1 MARASETP
9 FQKRMETF
17 RRILQLERER
27 GFEDRAVVGGLDR
40 FLDQW
45 REEPAAGADE
55 GTAAALR
62 NTEVFAGGYGDL
74 TSEQREAWAGRVL
87 TALRGLAA
95 PADDVR
101 PLPAPDSPPSRYRER
116 ATRSNPGSLS
126 LESAPTVVRGI
137 GPGIAQKL
145 KTLGIETVRDLLYH
159 HPRRHVPLARIAD
172 LVPGE
177 EAAIV
182 GTVWQA
188 QVVRM
193 GGKGMEATEAV
204 LGDDTGNLRAVW
216 FNQPF
221 VARSVHANDTLLV
234 TGNLRWH
241 QGQRS
246 FEPTSYEVVDADDD
260 NLRLGRML
268 PVYPSTEGLTQ
279 RVLRRVVRN
288 GLEAWLPRLADF
300 LPPELA
306 RRLDLPHLADALWG
320 HHYPENGEGR
330 DAARRRLAFDELFLL
345 QLTLLIRKREWGE
358 EGDAVPLKASRK
370 LLEAFLSSLPFTLT
384 DAQRQSLREVLGDI
398 AGRRPMAR
406 LLQGEVGSGK
416 TVVALAAMLVC
427 AAVQRQAAMMAPTEV
442 LAEQHFLTV
451 SRLLQ
456 GLSLPMAEPNLLAVY
471 LDPHPRPI
479 TVGLLLGSHTRKEKA
494 AMRERITQG
503 LVDIVVGTHALIQ
516 GDVEMPNLALS
527 VVDEQ
532 QRFGVVQRRALG
544 EKGTRAH
551 VLSMSATPIPRSLA
565 LTLYG
570 DLDVSTISELP
581 SGRQRVQTKW
591 LRPDRRDSAYR
602 WIRREVEMERQC
614 FVICPLINESE
625 TLQARAAL
633 EEHRRLTEEVF
644 PDLRV
649 GLLHGRM
656 SLAEK
661 RSIMEELRDGDIQ
674 ILVATPVVEVGV
686 DIPNATVMMIEG
698 ADRFGLS
705 ELHQFRGRV
714 GRGEHASYCILMAD
728 DPSPEAQ
735 ERLSVLENESDGFR
749 VAEEDLRL
757 RGPGELFGTRQSGLP
772 ELKLATLFDWELLRT
787 ARQEAARLVEAD
799 PRLEQLEHRP
809 VAEALTPYLATVQ
822 PDFQPS

>member
-9 FQKRMETF
+9 FRKKLEALGQ
-17 RRILQLERER
+17 ILRLERER

-45 REEPAAGADE
+45 RQESAASDTGAVA
-55 GTAAALR
+55 TLR
-62 NTEVFAGGYGDL
+62 QAGVFDSGYGGL
-74 TSEQREAWAGRVL
+74 TPEQREAWAVRVL
-87 TALRGLAA
+87 TALEVVAA
-95 PADDVR
+95 PENDDH
-101 PLPAPDSPPSRYRER
+101 PLPQPAPPRSTYRER
-116 ATRSNPGSLS
+116 APRSTPGGVS
-126 LESAPTVVRGI
+126 LESPATVVRGI

-145 KTLGIETVRDLLYH
+145 KSLGIETVRNLLYH

-177 EAAIV
+177 EAAVV

-188 QVVRM
+188 RAVRL
-193 GGKGMEATEAV
+193 GGRMEATEAV

-246 FEPTSYEVVDADDD
+246 FEPTSYEVVDADDES
-260 NLRLGRML
+260 LRPGRLL

-300 LPPELA
+300 LPPNLA

-320 HHYPENGEGR
+320 YHYPEDRASR
-330 DAARRRLAFDELFLL
+330 DAARGRLAFDELFLL

-358 EGDAVPLKASRK
+358 EGDAAPLKADRK
-370 LLEAFLSSLPFTLT
+370 LLEAFLSSLPFSLT
-384 DAQRQSLREVLGDI
+384 TAQRRALREVLGDI

-427 AAVQRQAAMMAPTEV
+427 AAAQRQAAMMAPTEV

-456 GLSLPMAEPNLLAVY
+456 GLSRPMSGPNLLAIY

-479 TVGLLLGSHTRKEKA
+479 TVGLLLGSHTRREKA

-516 GDVEMPNLALS
+516 GEVEIPNLALA

-570 DLDVSTISELP
+570 DLDVSAIDELP
-581 SGRQRVQTKW
+581 SGRQKVQTRW

-602 WIRREVEMERQC
+602 FIGRQVEEGRQC

-625 TLQARAAL
+625 TLQTRAAL
-633 EEHRRLTEEVF
+633 EEHRRLSEEVF

-661 RSIMEELRDGDIQ
+661 RSVMEELREGGIQ
-674 ILVATPVVEVGV
+674 VLVATPVVEVGV
-686 DIPNATVMMIEG
+686 DIPNATVMLVEG

-728 DPSPEAQ
+728 DPSPEAE
-735 ERLSVLENESDGFR
+735 ERLAVLERESDGFR

-772 ELKLATLFDWELLRT
+772 ELRLATLFDAELLRT

-799 PRLEQLEHRP
+799 PRLDRPEHRP
-809 VAEALTPYLATVQ
+809 VAEALAPYRATVQ
-822 PDFQPS
+822 PDVQPS